1 MSNNAK
7 PSIFTRIIRSL
18 LRELY
23 SRVDRTDAR
32 IGEMERQVGEL
43 HEAIRE
49 RDGRF
54 RSELDNRVG
63 DSQRELLGL
72 IEQSNNGNA
81 DRTGRLEKRADELE
95 LFRLNTEKRLNTDD
109 ITTLE
114 IEARLRY
121 INSALRASGLVT
133 ENEGLFNK
141 KSYSQAG
148 EDVIIFYALIMLGIP
163 MEKCTY
169 LDLGANRPIEMS
181 NTYFFYEQG
190 ARGVLVEANCTLI
203 PELQRKRGGD
213 TILNKCITGHT
224 GDKVPFNVLNLDGL
238 SKIGSVDDIL
248 AANPEAKLLET
259 IDLETITVGDIVDE
273 YLGGKS
279 PVIMNLDIEGL
290 EKEILDSIDF
300 DTIRPLFMII
310 EMIPYSTEL
319 TAGIKD
325 NELLEYVKSKG
336 YIEYAFTGIN
346 SIFIDEKKY
355 TELIREKLSRKE
367 ASADAR

>member
-7 PSIFTRIIRSL
+7 PSLYTRIIRFL
-18 LRELY
+18 FKDLY
-23 SRVDRTDAR
+23 NRTDNAAARLDEAEQKMRDMVSSVQERETAFRGEIDNR
-32 IGEMERQVGEL
+32 IG
-43 HEAIRE
+43 A
-49 RDGRF
+49 
-54 RSELDNRVG
+54 
-63 DSQRELLGL
+63 SQRELLAV
-72 IEQSNNGNA
+72 IEQSNNGNS
-81 DRTGRLEKRADELE
+81 DRAERLEKRADALE
-95 LFRLNTEKRLNTDD
+95 LFRLNTERRLNTDD
-109 ITTLE
+109 ITTRE
-114 IEARLRY
+114 IEARVSY
-121 INSALRASGLVT
+121 MSNALRSSGLVT

-163 MEKCTY
+163 MNECTY

-203 PELQRKRGGD
+203 SELERKRGGD
-213 TILNKCITGHT
+213 VILNKCITGHT

-248 AANPEAKLLET
+248 AANPEAELLET
-259 IDLETITVGDIVDE
+259 IELETITVGDIVDE
-273 YLGGKS
+273 YLGGNS

-300 DTIRPLFMII
+300 STIRPLFMII

-319 TAGIKD
+319 TAGVKD
-325 NELLEYVKSKG
+325 NELLEYVRSKG

-355 TELIREKLSRKE
+355 TELIRKKLSRKE
-367 ASADAR
+367 ASADAQ